1 MKKLIAF
8 ILITF
13 LISCSGIA
21 QKSDKKNKKKY
32 VVEKTASE
40 WKKQLNS
47 LQYYILREAGTERP
61 FISPLN
67 DNKEVGV
74 YVCAACETP
83 LYDSAHKF
91 DSGTGW
97 PSFYDVMSSG
107 AVKVNVDRSHG
118 MLREEVLCGKCDAHL
133 GHVFSDGPQPTGLRY
148 CINSLSLDFEN
159 D

>member
-1 MKKLIAF
+1 MN
-8 ILITF
+8 
-13 LISCSGIA
+13 
-21 QKSDKKNKKKY
+21 KKNLDHLSAEQLH
-32 VVEKTASE
+32 VTQEK
-40 WKKQLNS
+40 
-47 LQYYILREAGTERP
+47 GTEAP
-61 FISPLN
+61 FTGDLLH
-67 DNKEVGV
+67 NKESGT
-74 YVCAACETP
+74 YRCVCCNTDLFSSTAN
-83 LYDSAHKF
+83 F

-107 AVKVNVDRSHG
+107 AVKVKVDRSHG

>member
-1 MKKLIAF
+1 MN
-8 ILITF
+8 
-13 LISCSGIA
+13 
-21 QKSDKKNKKKY
+21 KKNLDHLSAEQLY
-32 VVEKTASE
+32 VTQEK
-40 WKKQLNS
+40 
-47 LQYYILREAGTERP
+47 GTEAP
-61 FISPLN
+61 FTGDLLH
-67 DNKEVGV
+67 NKESGT
-74 YVCAACETP
+74 YQCVCCNADLFSSTA
-83 LYDSAHKF
+83 KF

-107 AVKVNVDRSHG
+107 AVKVKVDRSHG

>member
-1 MKKLIAF
+1 MN
-8 ILITF
+8 
-13 LISCSGIA
+13 
-21 QKSDKKNKKKY
+21 KKNLDHLSAEQLH
-32 VVEKTASE
+32 VTQEK
-40 WKKQLNS
+40 
-47 LQYYILREAGTERP
+47 GTEAP
-61 FISPLN
+61 FTGDLLL
-67 DNKEVGV
+67 NKESGT
-74 YVCAACETP
+74 YQCVCCNADLFSSTA
-83 LYDSAHKF
+83 KF

-107 AVKVNVDRSHG
+107 AVKVKVDRSHG

>member
-1 MKKLIAF
+1 MN
-8 ILITF
+8 
-13 LISCSGIA
+13 
-21 QKSDKKNKKKY
+21 KKNLDHLSAEQLH
-32 VVEKTASE
+32 VTQEK
-40 WKKQLNS
+40 
-47 LQYYILREAGTERP
+47 GTEAP
-61 FISPLN
+61 FTGDLLH
-67 DNKEVGV
+67 NKESGT
-74 YVCAACETP
+74 YHCVCCNADLFSSTA
-83 LYDSAHKF
+83 KF

-107 AVKVNVDRSHG
+107 AVKVKVDRSHG

>member
-1 MKKLIAF
+1 MN
-8 ILITF
+8 
-13 LISCSGIA
+13 
-21 QKSDKKNKKKY
+21 KKNLDHLSAEQLH
-32 VVEKTASE
+32 VTQEK
-40 WKKQLNS
+40 
-47 LQYYILREAGTERP
+47 GTEAP
-61 FISPLN
+61 FTGDLL
-67 DNKEVGV
+67 DNKESGT
-74 YVCAACETP
+74 YQCVCCNADLFSSTA
-83 LYDSAHKF
+83 KF

-107 AVKVNVDRSHG
+107 AVKVKVDRSHG

>member
-1 MKKLIAF
+1 MN
-8 ILITF
+8 
-13 LISCSGIA
+13 
-21 QKSDKKNKKKY
+21 KKNLDHLSAEQLH
-32 VVEKTASE
+32 VTQEK
-40 WKKQLNS
+40 
-47 LQYYILREAGTERP
+47 GTEAP
-61 FISPLN
+61 FTGDLLH
-67 DNKEVGV
+67 NKESGT
-74 YVCAACETP
+74 YRCVCCNADLFSSTA
-83 LYDSAHKF
+83 KF

-107 AVKVNVDRSHG
+107 AVKVKVDRSHG